1 VSDPVLAFRGV
12 GLRRGERWTLRDVDW
27 SVAAGERWVVL
38 GPNGSGKTTLVRL
51 AAGFLHASEGTIDV
65 LGKRIGRTDVRT
77 LRTRIAFASASLS
90 PQLRPT
96 ITALEAVVTARHAA
110 LEPWWHTYTD
120 DDWERGRSLL
130 ARFGIGAMAA
140 REFGTLSEG
149 ERQRTLLAR
158 SLMPEPELILLD
170 EPTAAV
176 DLAGREALVTLL
188 DDLAAD
194 PDIPPIVFVTHH
206 VEEIPPGFTHALLLR
221 DGRISACGPLE
232 TTLTADALTACFDLP
247 LELDRRRDGRWW
259 AWGTGSLNRTS
270 PG

>member
-12 GLRRGERWTLRDVDW
+12 GLLRGERWTLRDVDW
-27 SVAAGERWVVL
+27 TVGPGERWVVL

-120 DDWERGRSLL
+120 ADWDRGRALL
-130 ARFGIGAMAA
+130 TRFGCGDLAE
-140 REFGTLSEG
+140 RTFGTLSEG

-158 SLMPEPELILLD
+158 SLMPDPELILLD

-176 DLAGREALVTLL
+176 DLAGREALVAML
-188 DDLAAD
+188 DELAAD
-194 PDIPPIVFVTHH
+194 QAIPPIVFVTHH

-221 DGRISACGPLE
+221 DGRICACGPLDR
-232 TTLTADALTACFDLP
+232 TLTAAALSDCFEIP
-247 LELDRRRDGRWW
+247 LSLERHDGRWW
-259 AWGTGSLNRTS
+259 AWARGS
-270 PG
+270 